1 MNELLKI
8 LNEKFGLSEAT
19 AKSVVETVLGFV
31 KGKLPESLQGMVD
44 KVLAGESL
52 DNLGGGVVDAVKGLF
67 GGDQK

>member
-31 KGKLPESLQGMVD
+31 KGKLPEGLQGMVD
-44 KVLAGESL
+44 
-52 DNLGGGVVDAVKGLF
+52 
-67 GGDQK
+67 